1 LGAVA
6 LGGIT
11 LVVNQVTPT
20 PGYRPG
26 PLIIL
31 AAIATGIA
39 ILAGRRSATL
49 TTPGMSLLLGAATIG
64 FTVCDYFVGVTQQP
78 YGAMLYVWIG
88 IAAVTFLARRLA
100 VAHLAL
106 LAASYAA
113 LLVVQRGNAAPFARW
128 AVVIGLV
135 LISAVS
141 VDTLLARLGS
151 LADAERRARIRLESI
166 HRELE
171 AASRHKAEFLAT
183 MSHEL
188 RTPLNAI
195 IGFSEVLQD
204 ELFGPLSDKQ
214 REYANDLAEA
224 GHQLLSLV
232 NDILDLAKVDA
243 GRMELDLTEDIDISD
258 PLTLAC
264 RAHRP
269 VVVDVVIFELRPI
282 DVDEHKFRRIVD
294 NLIDEVA
301 DIAKVERIVVT
312 AETSAEALTID
323 VVADGVIRLD
333 TGVVPLRVA
342 VAAALTELHGGGVET
357 RPGGWRV
364 TMPLR
369 ALSREPV

>member
-1 LGAVA
+1 VYG
-6 LGGIT
+6 
-11 LVVNQVTPT
+11 VVV
-20 PGYRPG
+20 
-26 PLIIL
+26 
-31 AAIATGIA
+31 
-39 ILAGRRSATL
+39 
-49 TTPGMSLLLGAATIG
+49 
-64 FTVCDYFVGVTQQP
+64 
-78 YGAMLYVWIG
+78 
-88 IAAVTFLARRLA
+88 
-100 VAHLAL
+100 
-106 LAASYAA
+106 
-113 LLVVQRGNAAPFARW
+113 
-128 AVVIGLV
+128 
-135 LISAVS
+135 ISAVS

-151 LADAERRARIRLESI
+151 LADAERRARLRLESI
-166 HRELE
+166 RRELE
-171 AASRHKAEFLAT
+171 AATRHKAQFLAT

-243 GRMELDLTEDIDISD
+243 GRMELELTEEIDITD

-264 RAHRP
+264 RAPRS
-269 VVVDVVIFELRPI
+269 VVVDVVIFELEPI
-282 DVDEHKFRRIVD
+282 DVDEHKFRRIID

-312 AETSAEALTID
+312 AETSADALTVNVI
-323 VVADGVIRLD
+323 ADGVIRLD

-342 VAAALTELHGGGVET
+342 VAAALTSLHGGVVVTE
-357 RPGGWRV
+357 PGGWRV
-364 TMPLR
+364 TLPLR